1 VRGVHLTELYYALM
15 RHRRDGFALVIATVV
30 VGSLHGQPAPNP
42 AYTYDVV
49 SIHQA
54 DPAERNSGFNPGP
67 QGGLYARN
75 DTAMQLLTFAFEAR
89 DYELVGVPGWA
100 KTDRFEI
107 HLTPDRSEAPLPD
120 RANQAELNGWLIRN
134 RQRLQAVLRDRFGL
148 VVHRETREMPL
159 YALTVSKGGHKLS
172 APADTGRGVS
182 FDINGG
188 QQIVARSSTMK
199 QLADSL
205 AMLLGRFVRDETGL
219 DGTFDFKMDFS
230 RDSTGADVVPPSD
243 AAPSGD
249 SGRPSIFTALT
260 EQLGLRLEAK
270 KGPVPILVVEK
281 LDHPTGN

>member
-1 VRGVHLTELYYALM
+1 MM
-15 RHRRDGFALVIATVV
+15 RYRRNGFALVITTAV

-49 SIHQA
+49 SIHKA
-54 DPAERNSGFNPGP
+54 DPAERNSGFSPGP
-67 QGGLYARN
+67 QSGLHARN

-89 DYELVGVPGWA
+89 EYQFVGVPGWA

-107 HLTPDRSEAPLPD
+107 DLTPDRSEAPLPD
-120 RANQAELNGWLIRN
+120 HANQAELDGWLIRN

-148 VVHRETREMPL
+148 VVRRETREMPL

-172 APADTGRGVS
+172 APADTDRGVS
-182 FDINGG
+182 LNINGG

-205 AMLLGRFVRDETGL
+205 AMLMGRFVRDETGL
-219 DGTFDFKMDFS
+219 DGSFDFKMDFS
-230 RDSTGADVVPPSD
+230 RDSTGADVVPRAD
-243 AAPSGD
+243 AATAGD
-249 SGRPSIFTALT
+249 RVRPSIFAALT

-281 LDHPTGN
+281 LDRPTEN

>member
-1 VRGVHLTELYYALM
+1 M
-15 RHRRDGFALVIATVV
+15 RHRRVGFALVIATVV
-30 VGSLHGQPAPNP
+30 VGSLHGQPAPTP

-49 SIHQA
+49 SIHKA

-107 HLTPDRSEAPLPD
+107 RLTPDRSEAPLPD
-120 RANQAELNGWLIRN
+120 HANQAELNGWLIRN

-148 VVHRETREMPL
+148 IVRREMREMPL
-159 YALTVSKGGHKLS
+159 YALTISKGGHKLS
-172 APADTGRGVS
+172 APADKDRGVS
-182 FDINGG
+182 FNVNGG
-188 QQIVARSSTMK
+188 QQIIARSSTMK
-199 QLADSL
+199 LLADSL
-205 AMLLGRFVRDETGL
+205 AILTGRFVRDETGL
-219 DGTFDFKMDFS
+219 DGSFDFKMDFS
-230 RDSTGADVVPPSD
+230 RDSTGADVVPRSD
-243 AAPSGD
+243 AASLGD
-249 SGRPSIFTALT
+249 SRPSIFTALT

-281 LDHPTGN
+281 LDHPTEN

>member
-1 VRGVHLTELYYALM
+1 MM
-15 RHRRDGFALVIATVV
+15 RHRRDGFALVIAAVV
-30 VGSLHGQPAPNP
+30 AGSLHGQPAPTS

-49 SIHQA
+49 SIHKA

-67 QGGLYARN
+67 QGGLHARN

-89 DYELVGVPGWA
+89 EYQLVGVPGWA

-107 HLTPDRSEAPLPD
+107 YLTPDRSEAPLAD
-120 RANQAELNGWLIRN
+120 HANQAELDGWLIRS
-134 RQRLQAVLRDRFGL
+134 RQRLQVVLRDRFGL
-148 VVHRETREMPL
+148 VVRRETREMPL

-172 APADTGRGVS
+172 APANPDRGVS
-182 FDINGG
+182 LDINGG

-205 AMLLGRFVRDETGL
+205 AMLMGRFVRDETGL
-219 DGTFDFKMDFS
+219 DGSFDFKMDFS
-230 RDSTGADVVPPSD
+230 RDSTGDVVPHSD
-243 AAPSGD
+243 AAPAGNSV
-249 SGRPSIFTALT
+249 RPSIFAALT

-281 LDHPTGN
+281 LDRPTEN

>member
-1 VRGVHLTELYYALM
+1 M
-15 RHRRDGFALVIATVV
+15 RRRRDGFALVIATVV
-30 VGSLHGQPAPNP
+30 IGSLQGQPAPNP

-49 SIHQA
+49 SIHKA

-75 DTAMQLLTFAFEAR
+75 DTAMQLLTFAFEAH

-107 HLTPDRSEAPLPD
+107 RLTPDRSEAPLPD
-120 RANQAELNGWLIRN
+120 NANQAEINGWLIRN

-148 VVHRETREMPL
+148 VVHKERREMPL

-172 APADTGRGVS
+172 APADADRGVS
-182 FDINGG
+182 FSINSG
-188 QQIVARSSTMK
+188 QQITARSSTMK

-205 AMLLGRFVRDETGL
+205 AMLMGRFVRDETGL
-219 DGTFDFKMDFS
+219 DGSFDFKMDFS
-230 RDSTGADVVPPSD
+230 RDSTGADVVPRSD
-243 AAPSGD
+243 AVPSGD
-249 SGRPSIFTALT
+249 SSRPSIFTALT

-270 KGPVPILVVEK
+270 KGPVPILVIEK
-281 LDHPTGN
+281 LDRPTEN